1 MFKLNIEKLE
11 FDQNVKDLLRKRAQS
26 RLETATNLAN
36 MYAQTEVA
44 MQEADREARQKLV
57 CDQNRQ

>member
-1 MFKLNIEKLE
+1 M
-11 FDQNVKDLLRKRAQS
+11 KDLLRKRAQS

-57 CDQNRQ
+57 CDWVGMYVCRVCVGHAVI